1 MGIRD
6 VLELSFRVN
15 YKADILDVYLC
26 VLEWRFLLFA
36 RWIFSQVTCILV
48 VLISTENNICLLL
61 PILIKC
67 GVITDLI
74 NFPAFPTIFLTFIQE
89 FYIFISIIDFFL
101 APFLGSRVCFPLLL
115 GHFLQCPVS
124 AFT

>member
-1 MGIRD
+1 MSLKYFCLLFLSRKDVWLVNMGTRD
-6 VLELSFRVN
+6 ALELSFRVN

-36 RWIFSQVTCILV
+36 RWIFSQDTCILV
-48 VLISTENNICLLL
+48 VLISTENNICSLL
-61 PILIKC
+61 PILIEC

-89 FYIFISIIDFFL
+89 FYICISIIDIFSPIF
-101 APFLGSRVCFPLLL
+101 RV
-115 GHFLQCPVS
+115 
-124 AFT
+124 